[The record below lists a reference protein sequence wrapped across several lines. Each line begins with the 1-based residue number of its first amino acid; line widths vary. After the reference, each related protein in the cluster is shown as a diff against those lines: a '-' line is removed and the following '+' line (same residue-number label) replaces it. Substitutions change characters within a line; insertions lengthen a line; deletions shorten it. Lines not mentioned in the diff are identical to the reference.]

1 MTKILILFT
10 CFNRKEKTKVCLES
24 LAQNQN
30 CKMSYIVLDDNSGD
44 GTQEMLNIQENI
56 VVLHGNG
63 ASFYS
68 GGMRQAIE
76 KAKSVDLTQ
85 YDYIMFINDDVCFF
99 DGAIDRLVKYE
110 NDKEK
115 IIVGAVCSSSGEFSY
130 GGVRKASRFK
140 PSFKNVLI
148 DEKDLSC
155 DTCCANCVLIP
166 RKVFQQL
173 PNIDSVYHH
182 AMGDFDYFFEA
193 KREGFIIES
202 SNFYVGECND
212 NPVGGGWRDPTLS
225 RKLRLK
231 KKESAKGLPSKE
243 WFHYLRKNHNLL
255 TAVFYSLTPYVRIML
270 KK

>member
-10 CFNRKEKTKVCLES
+10 CFNRKEKTEKCLAS
-24 LAQNQN
+24 LEKNQN
-30 CKMSYIVLDDNSGD
+30 CEMSYIVLDDGSSDGTLEMLSAKKNVVVLNGD
-44 GTQEMLNIQENI
+44 GN
-56 VVLHGNG
+56 
-63 ASFYS
+63 SFYS
-68 GGMRQAIE
+68 GGMRQAIG
-76 KAKSVDLTQ
+76 KAKDNDLEQ
-85 YDYIMFINDDVCFF
+85 YDYVMFINDDVQFF
-99 DGAIDRLVKYE
+99 EKAIDRLVQYE
-110 NDKEK
+110 SGDQKV
-115 IIVGAVCSSSGEFSY
+115 IVGAVCDSSGAFSY
-130 GGVRKASRFK
+130 GGVKKASVLK
-140 PSFKNVLI
+140 PSFQNVLP
-148 DEKDLSC
+148 DEEDRSC

-166 RKVFQQL
+166 RKVFEQL
-173 PNIDSVYHH
+173 PNIDPIYHH

-243 WFHYLRKNHNLL
+243 WFHYLRKNHSLL